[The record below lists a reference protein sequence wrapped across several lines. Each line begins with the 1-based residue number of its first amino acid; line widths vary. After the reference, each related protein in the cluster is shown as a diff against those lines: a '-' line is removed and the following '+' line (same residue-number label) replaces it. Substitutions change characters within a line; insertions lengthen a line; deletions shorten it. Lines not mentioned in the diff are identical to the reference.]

1 MPFGLLRDSAG
12 GSLVF
17 DCEQEPGERATRC
30 EQQPETFM
38 KNTAGFMKKKGH
50 AFPFSWQRRWFI
62 FDHATRVLQ
71 YGETEVSAQRHPLG
85 TLTVESARCA
95 GGLLVDVNATSRE
108 KGRYTLHLDVPSA
121 ARAQVWLGAFQ
132 SQPSQQQQVLSQRGA
147 ALLVTGL
154 QQPQP
159 VQQQQVPQATY
170 VQQPP
175 PQQYAPPPP
184 QQQQYAP
191 PPQQQQ
197 MGQPVYVQPA
207 QQPQPVYVQQVQ
219 QQPQPV
225 YVQQPAPI
233 VIQSTRYERYPGGGG
248 MGCGGIGAAVVG
260 GAIIGAA
267 LSGGGHHH
275 GRHHHGH
282 HGHGGSIFGGHGHHH
297 HGGHHGSI
305 FDGGGHHHHGGGHH
319 HHGGGW

>member
-1 MPFGLLRDSAG
+1 MPFGLLRDSGG

-30 EQQPETFM
+30 EQQSETFM

-85 TLTVESARCA
+85 TLTVESARRA

-159 VQQQQVPQATY
+159 VQQQQPH
-170 VQQPP
+170 
-175 PQQYAPPPP
+175 
-184 QQQQYAP
+184 
-191 PPQQQQ
+191 
-197 MGQPVYVQPA
+197 
-207 QQPQPVYVQQVQ
+207 PQP
-219 QQPQPV
+219 
-225 YVQQPAPI
+225 
-233 VIQSTRYERYPGGGG
+233 
-248 MGCGGIGAAVVG
+248 
-260 GAIIGAA
+260 
-267 LSGGGHHH
+267 
-275 GRHHHGH
+275 
-282 HGHGGSIFGGHGHHH
+282 
-297 HGGHHGSI
+297 
-305 FDGGGHHHHGGGHH
+305 
-319 HHGGGW
+319 